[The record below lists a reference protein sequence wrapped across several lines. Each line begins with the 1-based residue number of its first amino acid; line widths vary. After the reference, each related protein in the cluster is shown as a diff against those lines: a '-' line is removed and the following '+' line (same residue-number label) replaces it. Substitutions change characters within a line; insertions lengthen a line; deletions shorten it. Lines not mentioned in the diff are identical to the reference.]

1 MGGGGAELLAAAQ
14 QLQPQRDSLVP
25 LPGQQAD
32 VAGEE
37 RRLEDVCFVDVVVAV
52 SREDLQIR
60 NMTSQA
66 CPAPWTAASPI
77 HPPPPPYLVHPGF
90 WVLDDGPGSAVLA
103 VRHLEGADELHA
115 AEVFGALRDDA
126 RDLLGRLQVHLRTE
140 DRSCCVFRR
149 SGREPGQ

>member
-1 MGGGGAELLAAAQ
+1 MEGRGAELLAAAQ

-37 RRLEDVCFVDVVVAV
+37 RRLKDVCFVDVVVAV

-66 CPAPWTAASPI
+66 CPAPWTAASPS
-77 HPPPPPYLVHPGF
+77 HPPHTWSIL
-90 WVLDDGPGSAVLA
+90 
-103 VRHLEGADELHA
+103 
-115 AEVFGALRDDA
+115 VFGSWTTVQDRPSWLCATLKALTNCTLPKSLA
-126 RDLLGRLQVHLRTE
+126 PCVMTPVIFLG
-140 DRSCCVFRR
+140 DSRST
-149 SGREPGQ
+149 